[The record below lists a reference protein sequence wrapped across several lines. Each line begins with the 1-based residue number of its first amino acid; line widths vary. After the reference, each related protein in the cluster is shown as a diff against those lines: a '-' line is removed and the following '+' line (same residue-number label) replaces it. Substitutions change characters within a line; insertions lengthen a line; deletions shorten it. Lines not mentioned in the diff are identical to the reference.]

1 MSFTCQKVS
10 PLGLPS
16 LHEHEF
22 CHTHVCA
29 SDGSLLWGIKISDIV
44 GFCSASTG
52 RRLTFAQ
59 NHLRRNGPLH
69 LALTPAPSANPIQS
83 TCLPRHLPWRPS
95 EPSFSRDF
103 CPSYSS

>member
-44 GFCSASTG
+44 GFARDLLG
-52 RRLTFAQ
+52 LNRRRLTFAH
-59 NHLRRNGPLH
+59 NHLRRNGLLH
-69 LALTPAPSANPIQS
+69 LA
-83 TCLPRHLPWRPS
+83 
-95 EPSFSRDF
+95 
-103 CPSYSS
+103 YS